1 MKIEI
6 VTPEKTAYQGDC
18 TLVQLPGSNGLF
30 EVLVNHAPMITTL
43 AEGKA
48 KVIDNQSNT
57 IFFNIKGGVVEVLAN
72 KVLVLAENC
81 EKIE

>member
-1 MKIEI
+1 
-6 VTPEKTAYQGDC
+6 
-18 TLVQLPGSNGLF
+18 
-30 EVLVNHAPMITTL
+30 MITTL